1 MWGMCCLCRCS
12 NVRVMAAPFEYVII
26 GFPEN
31 NFTGEIA
38 EELAQLVDSGTIRLV
53 DVVFVSRG
61 TDGSLLAVEVDED
74 ERLSAFLAIDGE
86 IGGVISQDDI
96 EHAAA
101 AIEVGSSVL
110 MIMWEDVWATPVVD
124 AIARAG
130 GELIEGARIPAELA
144 VMIDDVLAEAG

>member
-1 MWGMCCLCRCS
+1 MWAMRWTAGCS
-12 NVRVMAAPFEYVII
+12 NVRAMAAPFEYVII

-38 EELAQLVDSGTIRLV
+38 EELAKLVDSGTIRLV

-61 TDGSLLAVEVDED
+61 DDGSLLAVEVDED

-96 EHAAA
+96 EHAAG
-101 AIEVGSSVL
+101 AIEAGSSVL
-110 MIMWEDVWATPVVD
+110 MIMWEDIWATPVVN

-144 VMIDDVLAEAG
+144 EIIDDVLAEAG

>member
-1 MWGMCCLCRCS
+1 MWVMWH
-12 NVRVMAAPFEYVII
+12 VRWAAYVRAMAAPLEYVII

-31 NFTGEIA
+31 NFRGEIA
-38 EELAQLVDSGTIRLV
+38 EELAKLVDGGIIRLV
-53 DVVFVSRG
+53 DVVFVTRG
-61 TDGSLLAVEVDED
+61 LDGTVVAVEVDED

-101 AIEVGSSVL
+101 AIVDGSSVL
-110 MIMWEDVWATPVVD
+110 LIMWEDAWAAPVVD

-130 GELIEGARIPAELA
+130 GELIEGARIPADLA
-144 VMIDDVLAEAG
+144 AAVEGVLAEVG

>member
-1 MWGMCCLCRCS
+1 
-12 NVRVMAAPFEYVII
+12 MAAPLEYVIV

-38 EELAQLVDSGTIRLV
+38 EELAKLVDSGTIRLI

-61 TDGSLLAVEVDED
+61 DDGSVLVIEVDED
-74 ERLSAFLAIDGE
+74 ERLNAFLEIEGE
-86 IGGVISQDDI
+86 IGGVISQEDI

-101 AIEVGSSVL
+101 AIENGSSVL
-110 MIMWEDVWATPVVD
+110 LIMWEDTWASPVVD

-144 VMIDDVLAEAG
+144 AMVDNVLAEAG